1 MNFSFAHPLVL
12 LLLVIPVLLCAWE
25 WTRRGPE
32 VVLPF
37 DHAPVRQ
44 GKHLGRFLRAV
55 NLLPALLMAVAILAL
70 AGPQRLSGNERER
83 ELSNIQFVVDVSG
96 SMTSQFGDGTA
107 YDAAMRAVHDFID
120 YRKGD
125 AFGLT
130 IFGNEVLHWVPITKD
145 TSAIKLATPFLR
157 PERMPHYFGGT
168 QIGKALTESQKLL
181 AGKPEGDRMI
191 ILVTDGMSGD
201 MYGGSALELASSM
214 RKDKIVVY
222 IIGIMEGAMPD
233 EIHTVANITG
243 GEVFTS
249 ADPVA
254 LATVFKHIDKM
265 QAARLKPPSR
275 DFADFFAPV
284 AVAGFGL
291 GGLHLLALFGMRYTP
306 W

>member
-12 LLLVIPVLLCAWE
+12 LLLVLPVLLCVWE
-25 WTRRGPE
+25 WTRRRAD

-37 DHAPVRQ
+37 DHAPVRR
-44 GKHLGRFLRAV
+44 GRYLARFLAAA
-55 NLLPALLMAVAILAL
+55 NLLAVAILVL
-70 AGPQRLSGNERER
+70 AGPQRLSSAEREK
-83 ELSNIQFVVDVSG
+83 ELTNIQFVVDVSG

-107 YDAAMRAVHDFID
+107 YDAAMKAVNDFID

-168 QIGKALTESQKLL
+168 QIGKALTESQKMLVS
-181 AGKPEGDRMI
+181 KPEGDRMI

-201 MYGGSALELASSM
+201 MYGGSALELASSL
-214 RKDKIVVY
+214 RKDKITVY
-222 IIGIMEGAMPD
+222 IIGIMDGAMPD

-275 DFADFFAPV
+275 DFSDFFAPV
-284 AVAGFGL
+284 ALAGLCL
-291 GGLHLLALFGMRYTP
+291 GGLHVLALFGMRYTP

>member
-12 LLLVIPVLLCAWE
+12 LLLVLPVLLCVWE
-25 WTRRGPE
+25 WTRRRAD

-37 DHAPVRQ
+37 DHAPVRR
-44 GKHLGRFLRAV
+44 GKYLSRVLAAA
-55 NLLPALLMAVAILAL
+55 NLLPAMLLAVAILVL
-70 AGPQRLSGNERER
+70 AGPQRLSSAEREK
-83 ELSNIQFVVDVSG
+83 ELTNIQFVVDVSG

-107 YDAAMRAVHDFID
+107 YDAAMKAVNDFID

-168 QIGKALTESQKLL
+168 QIGKALTESQKMLVS
-181 AGKPEGDRMI
+181 KPEGDRMI

-201 MYGGSALELASSM
+201 MYGGSALELASSL
-214 RKDKIVVY
+214 RKDKITVY
-222 IIGIMEGAMPD
+222 IIGIMDGAMPD

-275 DFADFFAPV
+275 DFSDFFAPV
-284 AVAGFGL
+284 ALVGLSL
-291 GGLHLLALFGMRYTP
+291 GGLHVLALFGMRYTP

>member
-12 LLLVIPVLLCAWE
+12 LLLVLPVLLCVWA
-25 WTRRGPE
+25 WTRRAPD

-37 DHAPVRQ
+37 DHAPVRR
-44 GKHLGRFLRAV
+44 GKYLGRFLATM
-55 NLLPALLMAVAILAL
+55 NLLPAALLAVAILVL
-70 AGPQRLSGNERER
+70 AGPQRLSSADREK
-83 ELSNIQFVVDVSG
+83 ELTNIQFVLDVSG
-96 SMTSQFGDGTA
+96 SMTSKFGDGSR
-107 YDAAMRAVHDFID
+107 YDAAMGAIHQFID

-157 PERMPHYFGGT
+157 PERMPDYFGGT
-168 QIGKALTESQKLL
+168 QIGKALSECQKLL
-181 AGKPEGDRMI
+181 ASRPEGDRMI

-214 RKDKIVVY
+214 RKDKITVY
-222 IIGIMEGAMPD
+222 IIGCMEGAMPD

-243 GEVFTS
+243 GEVFTG
-249 ADPVA
+249 ADPA
-254 LATVFKHIDKM
+254 SLATVFKRIDKM

-275 DFADFFAPV
+275 DFADFFMPV
-284 AVAGFGL
+284 AVVGFGL
-291 GGLHLLALFGMRYTP
+291 AGLHLLSLFGMRYTP

>member
-1 MNFSFAHPLVL
+1 VNFSFAHPLVL
-12 LLLVIPVLLCAWE
+12 LLLVLPVLLCVWE
-25 WTRRGPE
+25 WTRRAPD

-37 DHAPVRQ
+37 DHSAVRR
-44 GKHLGRFLRAV
+44 GKYLGRFLAAM
-55 NLLPALLMAVAILAL
+55 NLLPAMLLAVAVLVL
-70 AGPQRLSGNERER
+70 AGPQRLSSAERER
-83 ELSNIQFVVDVSG
+83 ELTNIQFVLDVSG
-96 SMTSQFGDGTA
+96 SMTSQFGDGSA
-107 YDAAMRAVHDFID
+107 YDAAMGAVHQFID

-168 QIGKALTESQKLL
+168 QIGKALTESQKMLVS
-181 AGKPEGDRMI
+181 KPEGDRMI

-201 MYGGSALELASSM
+201 MYGGSALELASSL

-222 IIGIMEGAMPD
+222 IIGIMQGAMPD

-275 DFADFFAPV
+275 DFSDFFAPV
-284 AVAGFGL
+284 AVVGLAL
-291 GGLHLLALFGMRYTP
+291 GGLHLFALFGMRYTP

>member
-12 LLLVIPVLLCAWE
+12 LLLVLPVLLCVWE
-25 WTRRGPE
+25 WTRRRAD

-37 DHAPVRQ
+37 DHAPIRR
-44 GKHLGRFLRAV
+44 GKYLGRVLAAL
-55 NLLPALLMAVAILAL
+55 NLLPATLLAVAILVL
-70 AGPQRLSGNERER
+70 AGPQRLSSAERER
-83 ELSNIQFVVDVSG
+83 ELTNIQFVVDVSG
-96 SMTSQFGDGTA
+96 SMTAQFGDGTA
-107 YDAAMRAVHDFID
+107 YDAAMHAVNEFID

-181 AGKPEGDRMI
+181 VSKPEGDRMI

-201 MYGGSALELASSM
+201 MYGGSALELASSL
-214 RKDKIVVY
+214 RKDKITVY
-222 IIGIMEGAMPD
+222 IIGIMDGAMPD

-275 DFADFFAPV
+275 DFSDFFAPV
-284 AVAGFGL
+284 ALVGL
-291 GGLHLLALFGMRYTP
+291 AFGGLHLLALFGMRYTP

>member
-12 LLLVIPVLLCAWE
+12 LLLVLPVLLCVWE
-25 WTRRGPE
+25 WTRHGPA

-37 DHAPVRQ
+37 DHAPVRRR
-44 GKHLGRFLRAV
+44 KLLSRFLAMM
-55 NLLPALLMAVAILAL
+55 NLLPAALLTVAILIL
-70 AGPQRLSGNERER
+70 AGPQRLSSADRER
-83 ELSNIQFVVDVSG
+83 ELTNIQFVLDVSG
-96 SMTSQFGDGTA
+96 SMTAQFGDGSR
-107 YDAAMRAVHDFID
+107 YDAAMGAIHDFLD

-168 QIGKALTESQKLL
+168 QIGKALTECHKLL
-181 AGKPEGDRMI
+181 ASRPEGDRMI

-222 IIGIMEGAMPD
+222 IIGCMEGAMPD

-243 GEVFTS
+243 GEVFTG
-249 ADPVA
+249 ADPA
-254 LATVFKHIDKM
+254 TLATVFKHIDRM

>member
-12 LLLVIPVLLCAWE
+12 LLLVLPVLLCVWE
-25 WTRRGPE
+25 WTRRRAD

-37 DHAPVRQ
+37 DHAKVGR
-44 GKHLGRFLRAV
+44 GRILGRVLAMA
-55 NLLPALLMAVAILAL
+55 NLLPAALLAVAILVL
-70 AGPQRLSGNERER
+70 AGPQRSSSAEREK
-83 ELSNIQFVVDVSG
+83 ELTNIQFVLDVSG
-96 SMTSQFGDGTA
+96 SMTAQFGDGSR
-107 YDAAMRAVHDFID
+107 YDAAMQAIHDFLD

-157 PERMPHYFGGT
+157 PERMPDYFGGT
-168 QIGKALTESQKLL
+168 QIGKALTECQKVM
-181 AGKPEGDRMI
+181 ASREEGDRMI
-191 ILVTDGMSGD
+191 ILVTDGMSAD
-201 MYGGSALELASSM
+201 LYGGTALELASSL

-222 IIGIMEGAMPD
+222 IIQTAEGAMPD
-233 EIHTVANITG
+233 EMHTIANITG
-243 GEVFTS
+243 GEVFPT
-249 ADPVA
+249 ADPQS

-265 QAARLKPPSR
+265 QAARLKPPTR

-284 AVAGFGL
+284 AVAGL
-291 GGLHLLALFGMRYTP
+291 GVGALHLLSLLGMRYTP